1 MDVIEAIK
9 SKQLFQ
15 DYFGELDSWA
25 NWLIVYKALFGMKLT
40 EPELEIYRQC
50 TGAVEQSFKKVKEL
64 WICAGRRS
72 GKSRSAAFLSVWL
85 ALFCE
90 WSKNI
95 SRGERPYIFIIS
107 PNRDQGQIIMNY
119 VRELLDLNAM
129 LRKQVKREFKESI
142 ELRNGITIAIK
153 TASWRSTRGFS
164 ALACVLEECN
174 FFRYE
179 LESAIRDKEIY
190 RAVMP
195 MLSTFKDSLC
205 ISISSPA
212 SPQGLMYEKFQKSWA
227 KPGRVLCW
235 RSPTILLNP
244 KFDKDEI
251 EQAYI
256 DDPEAARSEYGA
268 EWRTGVSSLFDP
280 EKIRAV
286 VDEGISVR
294 PYVQDVEYRAFL
306 DMSAGKSDSSCL
318 GIAHYDSE
326 ENQVVLDVLLEREPP
341 FRPRDVAQEFSATM
355 ENYGITS
362 ALADAFGGLW
372 ITDAFEEFGI
382 RVEPAKMSKSDYY
395 LNFLPIVN
403 NGSCR
408 LLDQERLI
416 NQLINL
422 ERRTRGG
429 TTRDAVDV
437 FAGHDDCSNVTS
449 AACVLCTQDKDSRP
463 LEILWV

>member
-1 MDVIEAIK
+1 MDVIEAIT
-9 SKQLFQ
+9 SKQLFR

-40 EPELEIYRQC
+40 DPELEIYRQC
-50 TGAVEQSFKKVKEL
+50 TGAAEQSFEKVKEL

-85 ALFCE
+85 ALFRE

-95 SRGERPYIFIIS
+95 SRGERPYIFVIS
-107 PNRDQGQIIMNY
+107 PNRDQGQIIMGY

-129 LRKQVKREFKESI
+129 LRKQVKHEFKESI

-212 SPQGLMYEKFQKSWA
+212 SPQGLMYEKFQKNWA

-235 RSPTILLNP
+235 RSPTLLLNP

-251 EQAYI
+251 EQAYK
-256 DDPEAARSEYGA
+256 DDPEGARSEYGA

-280 EKIRAV
+280 EKIQEV
-286 VDEGISVR
+286 IDVGISVR
-294 PYVQDVEYRAFL
+294 PHVPDFEYQAFL
-306 DMSAGKSDSSCL
+306 DMSAGKSDSSAL

-326 ENQVVLDVLLEREPP
+326 KEQAVLDVLLERRPP
-341 FRPRDVAQEFSATM
+341 FRPREVAQEFSTAM

-362 ALADAFGGLW
+362 ALADRFGGLW
-372 ITDAFEEFGI
+372 ITEAFEEFGI

-422 ERRTRGG
+422 ERRSRSGA
-429 TTRDAVDV
+429 TRDAVDV
-437 FAGHDDCSNVTS
+437 FAGHDDLANV
-449 AACVLCTQDKDSRP
+449 AAGACVLAAQGEGDGRK
-463 LEILWV
+463 EILWL